1 MMIST
6 KAPIRLPGKGGSW
19 REPET
24 GYVEVRDEPRHY
36 PRFEND
42 YVRVYD
48 VRFPPGE
55 ASLFHRHDVDTM
67 YVTVNDARV
76 YDETFQTGES
86 QLHELHAGLSLCR
99 PHGSEPLIHKV
110 RNDGAGLMHMIGAEV
125 KKLPPLV
132 SDQPLAARCH
142 TPLENLSGAERLRFY
157 QLQLEPGESTGEISY
172 GFSGLLVSLS
182 DANIEFADSRAGTRV
197 ISFAPGSHIWHDG
210 PVTQTVTN
218 CGETAFVA
226 ILGEWC

>member
-1 MMIST
+1 MEIST
-6 KAPIRLPGKGGSW
+6 KAPIRLPDSAGRW
-19 REPET
+19 QEPEA

-67 YVTVNDARV
+67 YVTVNDTRV
-76 YDETFQTGES
+76 YDETFETGES

-110 RNDGAGLMHMIGAEV
+110 RNEGEGLMHMIGAEV
-125 KKLPPLV
+125 KKLPSVV
-132 SDQPLAARCH
+132 STQPLEAPCH
-142 TPLENLSGAERLRFY
+142 TRLENLSGAERLRFY
-157 QLQLEPGESTGEISY
+157 QLQLEPGESTGEITY
-172 GFSGLLVSLS
+172 RFSGLLVSLS
-182 DANIEFADSRAGTRV
+182 DANVEFTDSQAGCRV

-210 PVTQTVTN
+210 PVTQTITN
-218 CGETAFVA
+218 LGETAFVA